1 MSMTDPIA
9 DMLTRMRN
17 AIERR
22 HPSVDIPHSKIKESI
37 AHILRDEG
45 FVQGVEIVPDS
56 KNKQFRAIR
65 VTLKYTEERRPV
77 LTHLRR
83 LSTPGRRLYTG
94 ANTIPRALGGMGLVI
109 VSTPQGVITGS
120 RARREKV
127 GGELICEIW

>member
-22 HPSVDIPHSKIKESI
+22 HPAVEIPHSKIKESI

-45 FVQGVEIVPDS
+45 FVQTVEVVPDGD
-56 KNKQFRAIR
+56 FRKIR

-77 LTHLRR
+77 LTHLKR

-94 ANTIPRALGGMGLVI
+94 ANSIPRALGGMGVVI
-109 VSTPQGVITGS
+109 VSTPRGLLTGA
-120 RARREKV
+120 RARRENV
-127 GGELICEIW
+127 GGELICEVW

>member
-22 HPSVDIPHSKIKESI
+22 HPIVEIPHSKIKESI
-37 AHILRDEG
+37 AYILRDEG
-45 FVQGVEIVPDS
+45 FVQAVEIVPDGD
-56 KNKQFRAIR
+56 FRKIR

-77 LTHLRR
+77 LTHLKR

-94 ANTIPRALGGMGLVI
+94 ANSIPRALGGMGVVI
-109 VSTPQGVITGS
+109 VSTPRGLLTGA
-120 RARREKV
+120 RARRENV
-127 GGELICEIW
+127 GGELICEVW

>member
-22 HPSVDIPHSKIKESI
+22 HPIVEIPHSKIKESI
-37 AHILRDEG
+37 AYILRDEG
-45 FVQGVEIVPDS
+45 FVQTVEVVPDGD
-56 KNKQFRAIR
+56 FRKIR

-77 LTHLRR
+77 LTHLKR

-94 ANTIPRALGGMGLVI
+94 ANSIPRALGGMGVVI
-109 VSTPQGVITGS
+109 VSTPRGLLTGA
-120 RARREKV
+120 RARRENV
-127 GGELICEIW
+127 GGELICEVW

>member
-22 HPSVDIPHSKIKESI
+22 HPIIEIPHSKIKESI
-37 AHILRDEG
+37 AYILRDEG
-45 FVQGVEIVPDS
+45 FVQTVEIVPDGD
-56 KNKQFRAIR
+56 FRKIR

-77 LTHLRR
+77 LTHLKR

-94 ANTIPRALGGMGLVI
+94 ANSIPRALGGMGVVI
-109 VSTPQGVITGS
+109 VSTPRGLLTGA
-120 RARREKV
+120 RARRENV
-127 GGELICEIW
+127 GGELICEVW